1 MKSVKSASSHGL
13 IAMCLGLLVLLSAS
27 PCLSHDGQRKA
38 AHGDNIHR
46 GYTAYLQFLLDS
58 AVTEAL
64 PGVALRIK
72 GRDIDFHGVAGVAN
86 LYTAETLTTAHAM
99 YAASL
104 GKTFTA
110 TIALQLC
117 EEGRLD
123 LETPIAHWLPREIT
137 ERIASAGRLT
147 LRHLL
152 SHTSGL
158 VDYMNDEKAWRIDFA
173 RDPARTWTHRDVL
186 AYLYDRPLLFEP
198 GSDFHY
204 SNSNYV
210 LAGLIIELILE
221 QPMHVIVRNRIL
233 SPLGLERT
241 IHGQHAVSGVN
252 RAHGYI
258 NRRGRAFDTFPWY
271 SHYGLADSGIYATTD
286 DLARFIES
294 LFGSDKLLSDAMR
307 YEMTRASGSGK
318 PRSDYGLGIYIQQNP
333 WGWGRR
339 WYAHDGVDPG
349 YQADMMYLPKYEL
362 TIVLAANASMGRAS
376 AIYNQLLEAV
386 IDVTLQSVRQR
397 N

>member
-1 MKSVKSASSHGL
+1 MKPVKSAYCHGL
-13 IAMCLGLLVLLSAS
+13 RAICLGLLVLPSAS
-27 PCLSHDGQRKA
+27 PCLSHDSQKEVA
-38 AHGDNIHR
+38 QSDSIQR

-58 AVTEAL
+58 AVTEGL

-72 GRDIDFHGVAGVAN
+72 GRGIGFHGVAGVAN
-86 LYTAETLTTAHAM
+86 LYTAERLTTAHAM

-123 LETPIAHWLPREIT
+123 LVTPIARWLPREIA
-137 ERIASAGRLT
+137 EHIASAERLT

-158 VDYMNDEKAWRIDFA
+158 IDYMNDGKAWRIDFD

-186 AYLYDRPLLFEP
+186 AYLRDKPLLFEP

-210 LAGLIIELILE
+210 VVGLIIEQILQ
-221 QPMHVIVRNRIL
+221 QPMHVAVQERIL
-233 SPLGLERT
+233 SPLGLRRT
-241 IHGQHAVSGVN
+241 IHGQHAAKNVK
-252 RAHGYI
+252 RAHGYV
-258 NRRGRAFDTFPWY
+258 NRRGHVFDTFPWY
-271 SHYGLADSGIYATTD
+271 GHYGLADSGIYATTD
-286 DLARFIES
+286 DLARFVES
-294 LFGSDKLLSDAMR
+294 LFKYGKLLSDAMR
-307 YEMTRASGSGK
+307 YQMTTASGSGR
-318 PRSDYGLGIYIQQNP
+318 PPSDYGLGIYVQHNP
-333 WGWGRR
+333 WGWGYR
-339 WYAHDGVDPG
+339 WYAHDGIDPG
-349 YQADMMYLPKYEL
+349 YQADMMYLPQHEL

-376 AIYNQLLEAV
+376 AIYEQLLEAA
-386 IDVTLQSVRQR
+386 IDVTLRAIRQR
-397 N
+397 Y